1 MLQRVAVM
9 LCAAVL
15 LSGCTGEFERVREYS
30 DRVSAIKK
38 SMTKDEVRH
47 AAGEPDRAQRDG
59 ASACRPNP
67 AAVETFAYTL
77 YVRPLP
83 IMEPRPSSS
92 TVVCF
97 DESGRVVEVRDIS
110 Y

>member
-1 MLQRVAVM
+1 MKLAIVVSAG
-9 LCAAVL
+9 LL

-38 SMTKDEVRH
+38 SMTKNEVRH
-47 AAGEPDRAQRDG
+47 AAGEPDHVQRDG
-59 ASACRPNP
+59 NNACRPNP
-67 AAVETFAYTL
+67 GAVETFAYTL

-83 IMEPRPSSS
+83 IMKPQPSSS

-97 DESGRVVEVRDIS
+97 DESGRVVDIRDIT

>member
-1 MLQRVAVM
+1 MFHKAAVTM
-9 LCAAVL
+9 CAAL
-15 LSGCTGEFERVREYS
+15 MLSGCTGEFERVREYS

-47 AAGEPDRAQRDG
+47 AAGEPDRVQRDG
-59 ASACRPNP
+59 TSACRPS
-67 AAVETFAYTL
+67 ATAVETFAYTL
-77 YVRPLP
+77 SVRPLP
-83 IMEPRPSSS
+83 LMEPRPSSS

-97 DESGRVVEVRDIS
+97 DQSGRVVEVRDIT